1 MKQLFKQNAVF
12 ISLSLMLLVALGLAL
27 VCIPKGELHWLLC
40 NHHTPARDIFYRYY
54 TQTAEWLPYVICV
67 ALLLFGRVG
76 NGLLATSCVVMAGL
90 TTQIVKHIVNASR
103 PLTWFAENMPEI
115 QLPLVDGVQMSHYFS
130 FPSGHTTTFFSLFFV
145 LSIIATNYLMT
156 NQQLTGRKTISILL
170 QIVLFSLA
178 LLGAYSRIYLSQHF
192 ALDVFG
198 GIVVG
203 LLISMICYAIFMH
216 FMGQKWY
223 NYHILRKNKA

>member
-1 MKQLFKQNAVF
+1 M
-12 ISLSLMLLVALGLAL
+12 
-27 VCIPKGELHWLLC
+27 
-40 NHHTPARDIFYRYY
+40 
-54 TQTAEWLPYVICV
+54 AEWLPYVICV

-90 TTQIVKHIVNASR
+90 TTQIVKHIVNAPR

-145 LSIIATNYLMT
+145 LSIIATNYLMA
-156 NQQLTGRKTISILL
+156 NKQLTGRKTISILL